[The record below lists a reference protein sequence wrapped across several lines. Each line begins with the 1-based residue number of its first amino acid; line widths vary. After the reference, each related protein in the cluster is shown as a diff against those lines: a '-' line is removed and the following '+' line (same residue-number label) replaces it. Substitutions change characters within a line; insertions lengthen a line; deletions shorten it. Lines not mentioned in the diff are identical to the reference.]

1 MPLKKPQQLMLNV
14 RMYVMNCGPFG
25 AVEVQ
30 AGTRSAAKYQ
40 VFKTARDA
48 GYFDGRDGF
57 REFLSR
63 GWHLMELR
71 R

>member
-1 MPLKKPQQLMLNV
+1 MPRKPKQLMLDV

-40 VFKTARDA
+40 VFKKAREY
-48 GYFDGRDGF
+48 GYFNHAGGF

-63 GWHLMELR
+63 DWHLMELR

>member
-1 MPLKKPQQLMLNV
+1 MQRKKPQQLMLDV

-40 VFKTARDA
+40 VFKQAREA
-48 GYFDGRDGF
+48 GYFDKPNGF

-71 R
+71 H

>member
-1 MPLKKPQQLMLNV
+1 MPRKPKQMMLNV
-14 RMYVMNCGPFG
+14 RMYLVNCGRFG

-40 VFKTARDA
+40 AFKKAREA
-48 GYFDGRDGF
+48 GYFNSREGF

-63 GWHLMELR
+63 GWHVMELR

>member
-1 MPLKKPQQLMLNV
+1 MPRKRQQQLMLNV

-40 VFKTARDA
+40 VYKKAREA
-48 GYFDGRDGF
+48 GYFDSREGF

-63 GWHLMELR
+63 GWHVMELR